1 LKRISAWDRHDLVS
15 PARLRAWIGS
25 PVKRPSAASRGLPIA
40 ILLLGVSANA
50 APVRCEHPA
59 GAAQIESAFETIRRS
74 IDPCGESG
82 QLVDLLDRFERCAT
96 RYDICIDPTA
106 SRNLLQPRG
115 VEQTGTI
122 IWNPALPPS
131 SKRSATGMRV

>member
-1 LKRISAWDRHDLVS
+1 M
-15 PARLRAWIGS
+15 
-25 PVKRPSAASRGLPIA
+25 KRPSAASRGLPIA

-74 IDPCGESG
+74 IDPCGESA

-115 VEQTGTI
+115 IEQTGTI
-122 IWNPALPPS
+122 IWNPGAAPRT
-131 SKRSATGMRV
+131 RSGLRRGCDA